1 MGRVLTILTLL
12 AGAFFTLQAATWVF
26 APETAATTLQMAFL
40 EGAGRSSQM
49 GDTGAFFTVMGLF
62 ILFGVI
68 RREPELF
75 LAPIVLIFA
84 AAFYRVISALFYD
97 APFLGPIILF
107 EVVVGVILI
116 AYRRKIAD

>member
-1 MGRVLTILTLL
+1 
-12 AGAFFTLQAATWVF
+12 
-26 APETAATTLQMAFL
+26 
-40 EGAGRSSQM
+40 M

-107 EVVVGVILI
+107 EVVVGVILM
-116 AYRRKIAD
+116 AYRREIAD